1 MIIITKNLE
10 NIQEFRFLGILDK
23 SKNIWYNNNI
33 EIIEEEIFMS
43 RIGRLNKNDI
53 VRGRIFDDL
62 VEYFGNS
69 VLGMYE
75 GKLRVEIIDDETDEV
90 VQFSLAPVVHKSLV
104 DEEEC
109 DQYVPIK
116 EKIEQYQSSLK
127 KNEVKEK
134 KKAK

>member
-10 NIQEFRFLGILDK
+10 NIQEFRVLGILDK

>member
-1 MIIITKNLE
+1 
-10 NIQEFRFLGILDK
+10 
-23 SKNIWYNNNI
+23 
-33 EIIEEEIFMS
+33 MS

-75 GKLRVEIIDDETDEV
+75 GKLRVEIIDDETGEI

-109 DQYVPIK
+109 DQYVPIE

>member
-1 MIIITKNLE
+1 
-10 NIQEFRFLGILDK
+10 
-23 SKNIWYNNNI
+23 
-33 EIIEEEIFMS
+33 
-43 RIGRLNKNDI
+43 
-53 VRGRIFDDL
+53 
-62 VEYFGNS
+62 
-69 VLGMYE
+69 MYE

-90 VQFSLAPVVHKSLV
+90 VQFSLAPVVHKTLV

>member
-1 MIIITKNLE
+1 MTIITKNLE
-10 NIQEFRFLGILDK
+10 NIQEFRVLGILDK
-23 SKNIWYNNNI
+23 FKNIWYNNNI
-33 EIIEEEIFMS
+33 EIIEEEMFMS

-53 VRGRIFDDL
+53 VRGRIFDNL

>member
-1 MIIITKNLE
+1 MI
-10 NIQEFRFLGILDK
+10 GINDACEIL
-23 SKNIWYNNNI
+23 SWAYNNNI

-75 GKLRVEIIDDETDEV
+75 GKLRVEIIDDETGEI

-109 DQYVPIK
+109 DQYVPIN

>member
-1 MIIITKNLE
+1 MEERN
-10 NIQEFRFLGILDK
+10 
-23 SKNIWYNNNI
+23 
-33 EIIEEEIFMS
+33 EIIE
-43 RIGRLNKNDI
+43 GLNKNDI

-75 GKLRVEIIDDETDEV
+75 GKLRVEIIDDETGEI

-109 DQYVPIK
+109 DQYVPIN

>member
-1 MIIITKNLE
+1 
-10 NIQEFRFLGILDK
+10 
-23 SKNIWYNNNI
+23 
-33 EIIEEEIFMS
+33 MS

-53 VRGRIFDDL
+53 VRGKIFDDL

-75 GKLRVEIIDDETDEV
+75 GKLRVEIIDGEI

>member
-1 MIIITKNLE
+1 
-10 NIQEFRFLGILDK
+10 
-23 SKNIWYNNNI
+23 
-33 EIIEEEIFMS
+33 MS

-53 VRGRIFDDL
+53 VRGRTFDDL

-75 GKLRVEIIDDETDEV
+75 GKLRVEIIDDETGEI

-109 DQYVPIK
+109 DQYVPIN